1 MCKSAVGQDIYG
13 QLTGTGLVQLRSQ
26 AIIYANEQNQ
36 AEYRVANQLPAKKFA
51 KYSDYLT
58 YRRGQILAASRPTL
72 RPQSSIMTDLQAL
85 T

>member
-1 MCKSAVGQDIYG
+1 MSRSVGQDTYG
-13 QLTGTGLVQLRSQ
+13 QLTGTGLVQLKSQ

-36 AEYRVANQLPAKKFA
+36 IDYRVSNQLPPKKFA

-58 YRRGQILAASRPTL
+58 YRRGKLLAASQPTV
-72 RPQSSIMTDLQAL
+72 RPQSSILTDLQAL